1 MACNKENE
9 GTPPQDDPKDPNF
22 ICTNCHNNVYELCD
36 ECMERIDV
44 QEILAKIQKNKGKDS
59 TKTPKTT
66 PTTTANDTQI
76 ISENETPNNDP
87 PDSPSL
93 LERGV
98 LEGHN
103 MDAENDTSEAEG
115 DPPSAVLVSITKT
128 DANNYKYEFKY
139 EPRLMTPTTTAAN
152 TQTTPESD
160 TECEEIHEEDE
171 ENNMD
176 SDNSDS
182 DTPILNFDNSN
193 SDDPITPGGFLQSQ
207 EEEDPE
213 NTIYDSDGNEVV
225 PGHQL

>member
-1 MACNKENE
+1 
-9 GTPPQDDPKDPNF
+9 
-22 ICTNCHNNVYELCD
+22 
-36 ECMERIDV
+36 
-44 QEILAKIQKNKGKDS
+44 
-59 TKTPKTT
+59 
-66 PTTTANDTQI
+66 
-76 ISENETPNNDP
+76 
-87 PDSPSL
+87 
-93 LERGV
+93 
-98 LEGHN
+98 
-103 MDAENDTSEAEG
+103 
-115 DPPSAVLVSITKT
+115 
-128 DANNYKYEFKY
+128 
-139 EPRLMTPTTTAAN
+139 MTPTTTAAN

-213 NTIYDSDGNEVV
+213 DTIYDSDGNEIV